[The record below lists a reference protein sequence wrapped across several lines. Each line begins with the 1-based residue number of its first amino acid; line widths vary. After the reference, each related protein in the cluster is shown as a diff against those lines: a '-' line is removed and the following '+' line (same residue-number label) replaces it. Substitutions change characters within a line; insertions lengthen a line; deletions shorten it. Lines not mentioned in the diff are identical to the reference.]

1 MLQVQAFQNISEAV
15 FILFNTLDDKQQQIL
30 IDQLAE
36 KYSKDN
42 VANNLVT
49 YKEELLK
56 AKEAV
61 DNGEILYSFTSDEFA
76 KINDQLI
83 EGKQIDFNQ
92 IRKVKKDGQGNF
104 IPA

>member
-61 DNGEILYSFTSDEFA
+61 E
-76 KINDQLI
+76 INDQLI